1 MVASADSEYPKVKM
15 VLSALNLTNLH
26 DVINQIFPRQARDT
40 TSRITMPDADAVI
53 EHLFPTLADVREK
66 DANALEV
73 AGPMSAEYH
82 GETITVCNHVMG
94 WVHGTFLFNF
104 LLNAGLSVNITMT
117 MLDMLIIH
125 TLNEMATTLNKV
137 CDAVSYT
144 NVLLGKPHHYHTM
157 SRRWRS

>member
-1 MVASADSEYPKVKM
+1 
-15 VLSALNLTNLH
+15 
-26 DVINQIFPRQARDT
+26 
-40 TSRITMPDADAVI
+40 MPDADAVI

-125 TLNEMATTLNKV
+125 TLNEMASLSTPRHLKTSMDPLEANP
-137 CDAVSYT
+137 T
-144 NVLLGKPHHYHTM
+144 NRGP
-157 SRRWRS
+157 